1 MAYTPTVWATGDI
14 ITAEKLNKIENGI
27 ENVSGSIYAVTITN
41 IDYTNSTF
49 TYDKT
54 WNEIKAAYEA
64 GKHVILRKLYV
75 GTLYRILEIESVE
88 FTNETGAL
96 KELQFFR
103 IDVNQDIVEKS
114 FFIINENAST
124 FSNSRFTHT

>member
-1 MAYTPTVWATGDI
+1 MSYAATNWATGDV

-27 ENVSGSIYAVTITN
+27 ENISGSIYTVTITN

-64 GKHVILRKLYV
+64 GKHVILRQLYV
-75 GTLYRILEIESVE
+75 GTLYKILEIESVE
-88 FTNETGAL
+88 FTSETGAL

-103 IDVNQDIVEKS
+103 IDVNQGMIEKS
-114 FFIINENAST
+114 FFIINENKST
-124 FSNSRFTHT
+124 FTNSRFTRT

>member
-27 ENVSGSIYAVTITN
+27 ENVGSSIYTITITN
-41 IDYTNSTF
+41 INSENLTF

-64 GKHVILRKLYV
+64 GKHVVLRQLYV
-75 GTLYRILEIESVE
+75 GTLYKILEIESVE
-88 FTNETGAL
+88 FTSETGVL
-96 KELQFFR
+96 SELQFFG
-103 IDVNQDIVEKS
+103 IDVNPNGVTKNI
-114 FFIINENAST
+114 FIINENT
-124 FSNSRFTHT
+124 SRITSSSFTRS

>member
-1 MAYTPTVWATGDI
+1 MSYAATNWATGDV

-27 ENVSGSIYAVTITN
+27 ENISGSIYTVTITN

-64 GKHVILRKLYV
+64 GKHVILRQSYV
-75 GTLYRILEIESVE
+75 GTLYKILEIESVE
-88 FTNETGAL
+88 FTSETGAL

-103 IDVNQDIVEKS
+103 IDVNQDIIEKS
-114 FFIINENAST
+114 FFIINENKST
-124 FSNSRFTHT
+124 FTNSRFTHT